1 MTAPAL
7 RFQQVVKR
15 YGQASVLQGVDLEL
29 RAGECFGLVGVNGA
43 GKTSLIKC
51 LLDFCALD
59 GGAIEIF
66 GQPHQHPA
74 SRQPLGFLP
83 ERFMPPYYLTGA
95 DFIRYLLTLQG
106 IAYDKDAVAAMLAA
120 LDLDADALKR
130 TVRGYSK
137 GMTQK
142 LGLAACLLARKR
154 LYVLD
159 EPMSGLDP
167 KARALLKQQLQAL
180 HRAGSTLFLTSH
192 ALADVDE
199 LCDRMAIL
207 HDGRIRFAGTPA
219 ECRDH
224 YRADTLEQ
232 AFLACIA

>member
-1 MTAPAL
+1 MSVSAL

-15 YGQASVLQGVDLEL
+15 YGAASVLRGVELEL
-29 RAGECFGLVGVNGA
+29 HAGECFGLVGVNGA

-51 LLDFCALD
+51 MLDFCALD

-66 GQPHQHPA
+66 GQPHHQPA
-74 SRQPLGFLP
+74 ARAPLGFLP
-83 ERFMPPYYLTGA
+83 ERFTPPYYLTGD
-95 DFIRYLLTLQG
+95 DFIRYLLTLQSLV
-106 IAYDKDAVAAMLAA
+106 YDAPAVHAMLAA
-120 LDLDADALKR
+120 LDLDPAALRR

-137 GMTQK
+137 GMIQK
-142 LGLAACLLARKR
+142 LGLAACLLAPKR

-167 KARALLKQQLQAL
+167 KARALLKEQLRKL
-180 HRAGSTLFLTSH
+180 HRGGATLFLTSH

-207 HDGRIRFAGTPA
+207 HDGQIRFAGTPA
-219 ECRDH
+219 ECRA
-224 YRADTLEQ
+224 RFGAPTLEQ